1 MTLSLRV
8 RAPAK
13 VNLFLHV
20 GERRLDG
27 YHDLQSLVAFT
38 EACDIL
44 HLSTSDELNLETSG
58 RFARSLPAQDNL
70 ALRAAH
76 ALAAERGAEI
86 ILEKNLPV
94 AAGLGGGSAD
104 AAAALRGLNAL
115 WNLKRDNA
123 DLLNLAAALGSDV
136 PACVTSRTAWMEGRG
151 ERLTI
156 LPPLPPLDIVLVNP
170 GVKVPTRDVFL
181 ALNMRSGIDMMTPPR
196 SEICDVW
203 DLVSYLADA
212 GNDLEAPATV
222 MFPSIDQVLA
232 ALEHEPGCVH
242 AQMSGSG
249 ATCFGLFQEGPWAQ
263 GAAERLQQDHPM
275 WWVTKTRF
283 AQPEYA
289 APEIII

>member
-27 YHDLQSLVAFT
+27 YHSLQSLVAFT
-38 EACDIL
+38 EACDVV
-44 HLSTSDELNLETSG
+44 HLSFAEELNLETSG
-58 RFARSLPAQDNL
+58 RFAQGLPTHNNL
-70 ALRAAH
+70 VLRAAQ
-76 ALAAERGAEI
+76 ALASERGVEI
-86 ILEKNLPV
+86 VLEKNLPV

-104 AAAALRGLNAL
+104 AAAALRGLNTL
-115 WNLKRDNA
+115 WELKRDNA
-123 DLLNLAAALGSDV
+123 ELLNLAATLGSDV
-136 PACVTSRTAWMEGRG
+136 PACVYSRTAWMEGRG

-170 GVKVPTRDVFL
+170 GVTVPTRDVFQ

-196 SEICDVW
+196 SEIRDVW

-222 MFPSIDQVLA
+222 MFPTIDQVLA
-232 ALEHEPGCVH
+232 SLEHEPGCVH

-263 GAAERLQQDHPM
+263 GAAERLQLDHPL

-283 AQPEYA
+283 AGPEFA
-289 APEIII
+289 IPEIVI